1 MIERGLMLNEQTR
14 ADLWRRLTEVI
25 ENYLTNVETARVFP
39 ELDIEKIRGELA
51 MRDFTRPAGAVEA
64 LDYVAD
70 AMWRF
75 QAHSR
80 HPRYFGLSNP
90 ASTTMGIAADMLVAA
105 FNPQL
110 AAWGHSPFAVEVER
124 LLVRAFGQKFGYDPS
139 VADGVFASGGS
150 EANHTALLTALADAF
165 PEFNEHG
172 LRALAAQP
180 VLYISSQGHHSFL
193 KAARASGL
201 GAAAVR
207 EIPVG
212 DGLRMDVG
220 ALADRVARD
229 RAEGFRPLMIVA
241 TAGTTNAGV
250 IDPIGELAEV
260 ASREGAWL
268 HVDAAWGGAAALV
281 PELREALDGIERAD
295 SITFD
300 AHKWLSAPM
309 GAGLYLTRRPD
320 ILRRTFG
327 VAASYMPRDAAGLEV
342 VDPFT
347 HSIQWSRRF
356 IGLKVFMSLLVA
368 GWEGYAEAIRHQ
380 TAMGDRL
387 RQGLRDSGWDVVNR
401 TPLPVVCFVD
411 GALWEGATAEYLEA
425 VCKSIVTSGEA
436 WLSIARIGDDERTV
450 LRASVTNYRTEAA
463 DVDALVESLNRAR
476 VRKGGRI
483 VRSSSEAL

>member
-1 MIERGLMLNEQTR
+1 MLMLEERTR
-14 ADLWRRLTEVI
+14 EKLWPRLIEVI
-25 ENYLTNVETARVFP
+25 ENYLTKVDSARVAP
-39 ELDIEKIRGELA
+39 ELDVEEIRGMLA
-51 MRDFTRPAGAVEA
+51 GLDFAEPAGAVEA
-64 LDYVAD
+64 LEFVAD

-80 HPRYFGLSNP
+80 HTRYFGLFNP
-90 ASTTMGIAADMLVAA
+90 ASTTMGIAADALVAA

-110 AAWGHSPFAVEVER
+110 AAWSHSPFAVEVER
-124 LLVRAFGQKFGYDPS
+124 HLVRAFGQKFGYDLS
-139 VADGVFASGGS
+139 VADGVFTTGGS
-150 EANHTALLTALADAF
+150 EANHTALLTALMSAA
-165 PEFNEHG
+165 PEFGEHG

-180 VLYISSQGHHSFL
+180 VIYVSSQGHHSFL

-207 EIPVG
+207 EIPV
-212 DGLRMDVG
+212 DDDLRMNVG

-229 RAEGFRPLMIVA
+229 RGAGFRPLMVVA

-250 IDPIGELAEV
+250 IDPIGELAEF
-260 ASREGAWL
+260 AARECVWF
-268 HVDAAWGGAAALV
+268 HVDAAWGGAAAFV
-281 PELREALDGIERAD
+281 PELRAALDGIEKAD

-309 GAGLYLTRRPD
+309 GAGLYLTRRPE
-320 ILRRTFG
+320 ILKRTFG
-327 VAASYMPRDAAGLEV
+327 VATSYMPRDAAGLGV

-368 GWEGYAEAIRHQ
+368 GWEGHTEAIRHQ

-387 RQGLRDSGWDVVNR
+387 RLRLQESGWEVVNR

-411 GALWEGATAEYLEA
+411 RALWEGANAEYLDS
-425 VCKSIVTSGEA
+425 VCKSIVASGEA
-436 WLSIARIGDDERTV
+436 WLSIARIGADDRPV
-450 LRASVTNYRTEAA
+450 LRACVSNHRTEAA

-476 VRKGGRI
+476 IREGGRS
-483 VRSSSEAL
+483 VRSNSKAI

>member
-1 MIERGLMLNEQTR
+1 MLTLNERTR
-14 ADLWRRLTEVI
+14 EELWRRLIEVI
-25 ENYLTNVETARVFP
+25 ENYLTKIETARVAP
-39 ELDIEKIRGELA
+39 KLDIKKIRGELA
-51 MRDFTRPAGAVEA
+51 GRDFDKPAGAVEA
-64 LDYVAD
+64 LDFVAE

-75 QAHSR
+75 QVHTG
-80 HPRYFGLSNP
+80 HPRYFGLFNP
-90 ASTTMGIAADMLVAA
+90 ASTTMGIAADALVAA

-110 AAWGHSPFAVEVER
+110 AAWSHSPFAAEVER
-124 LLVRAFGQKFGYDPS
+124 HLVRAFGQKFGYDLS
-139 VADGVFASGGS
+139 VVDGVFTSGGS
-150 EANHTALLTALADAF
+150 EANHTALLTALAGAF
-165 PEFNEHG
+165 PEFSEHG

-180 VLYISSQGHHSFL
+180 VFYVSSQGHHSFL

-207 EIPVG
+207 EIPVDG
-212 DGLRMDVG
+212 DLRMDVG
-220 ALADRVARD
+220 ALTDRVARD

-241 TAGTTNAGV
+241 TAGTTSSGV
-250 IDPIGELAEV
+250 IDPIDELAEV
-260 ASREGAWL
+260 ASREGTWF
-268 HVDAAWGGAAALV
+268 HVDAAWGGAAAFV
-281 PELREALDGIERAD
+281 PELRASLGGIEKAD

-309 GAGLYLTRRPD
+309 GAGLYLTRHSR
-320 ILRRTFG
+320 ILHRTFG
-327 VAASYMPRDAAGLEV
+327 VATSYMPRDAEDLEV

-387 RQGLRDSGWDVVNR
+387 RRGLQGSGWGVVNR

-411 GALWEGATAEYLEA
+411 RALWEGATAEYLDA
-425 VCKSIVTSGEA
+425 VCKSVVASGEA
-436 WLSIARIGDDERTV
+436 WLSIARIGADDRAV
-450 LRASVTNYRTEAA
+450 LRACVTNYRTEAA

-476 VRKGGRI
+476 IRKGGRI
-483 VRSSSEAL
+483 VRSSSEAV